1 LQKPGIILNAAFGAT
16 NVPHVHIKAQIIIA
30 SCKLL
35 NARGKD
41 LGVKLEASGEEEKT
55 ASGSTLIRAHAA

>member
-16 NVPHVHIKAQIIIA
+16 NVPLVSIKTEIIIA

-41 LGVKLEASGEEEKT
+41 RGVKLEAGRGEEKK